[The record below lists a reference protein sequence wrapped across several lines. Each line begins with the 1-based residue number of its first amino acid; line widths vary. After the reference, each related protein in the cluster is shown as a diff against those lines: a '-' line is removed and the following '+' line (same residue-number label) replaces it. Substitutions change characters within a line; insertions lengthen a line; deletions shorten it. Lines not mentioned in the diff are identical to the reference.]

1 LEEIFSNI
9 AQMNSFID
17 NTYWI
22 AIAHLPRWQTDRIN
36 RLIIQI
42 IHEKKLSWAAFFD
55 CGRKGWKELFAFSEK
70 ELTDIEDA
78 KNDLPRLAFIAE
90 QLQSEGFHLIPINSS
105 EYPAVLK
112 ENLRTKS
119 APPVLYIKGLKGLLH
134 EDAVAIIGSRS
145 AGKEALLF
153 TDHIARKC
161 VSELK
166 VVVSG
171 FAKGVD
177 KQALDSTLE
186 AHGKSIIV
194 LPQGILTF
202 QSGFK
207 KYYEQ
212 IVNGE
217 LLVMSTFFPKA
228 GWEVGLAMARNIF
241 IYGMAKEIFVAE
253 SDSKGGTWEGAIDGL
268 NRHRKI
274 FVRNPSPNEKNAN
287 LRLMELG
294 AVPLNIDGT
303 PVPLVNNQSKELFP
317 DQISLG
323 QLKEQDVN
331 YNSPVRNTEKEILN
345 LLSKGSYSVNEIIL
359 ALRLGWNSRKLT
371 GFLKK
376 HPDIKIIN
384 GKPSK
389 YVLNDA
395 ITPSLF

>member
-1 LEEIFSNI
+1 
-9 AQMNSFID
+9 MNSIID
-17 NTYWI
+17 STYWI

-42 IHEKKLSWAAFFD
+42 IHEKNLSWVSFFEY
-55 CGRKGWKELFAFSEK
+55 GRKGWKELFAFTDK

-90 QLQSEGFHLIPINSS
+90 QLQSEGFHIIPINSP
-105 EYPAVLK
+105 EYPVVLK
-112 ENLRTKS
+112 ENLKTKS
-119 APPVLYIKGLKGLLH
+119 APPVLYIKGRKGLLH
-134 EDAVAIIGSRS
+134 EDAVAIVGSRS
-145 AGKEALLF
+145 AGKEAIVF
-153 TDHIARKC
+153 TDNIARKC
-161 VSELK
+161 VSGLK
-166 VVVSG
+166 VIVSG

-177 KQALDSTLE
+177 KQALDSALE

-212 IVNGE
+212 IVNGDV
-217 LLVMSTFFPKA
+217 LVMSTFFPKA
-228 GWEVGLAMARNIF
+228 GWDVGLAMARNIF

-274 FVRNPSPNEKNAN
+274 FVRNPLPNEKNAN
-287 LRLMELG
+287 LRLIELG
-294 AVPLNIDGT
+294 AVPLDIDGA
-303 PVPLVNNQSKELFP
+303 PIHLVNRQSKELFT
-317 DQISLG
+317 DQIVLP

-331 YNSPVRNTEKEILN
+331 YNPKNRDIEKEILN
-345 LLSKGSYSVNEIIL
+345 LLSRGSYSTNEIIL
-359 ALRLGWNSRKLT
+359 ALRLEWNSRKLT

-376 HPDIKIIN
+376 HPDIKIIS
-384 GKPSK
+384 GKPAK
-389 YVLNDA
+389 FVLNDA
-395 ITPSLF
+395 ITPSLFG

>member
-1 LEEIFSNI
+1 
-9 AQMNSFID
+9 MHSFND

-42 IHEKKLSWAAFFD
+42 IHEKKLSWATFFNCD
-55 CGRKGWKELFAFSEK
+55 KKGWKDLFAFSDK
-70 ELTDIEDA
+70 ELTDLEEA

-90 QLQSEGFHLIPINSS
+90 QLQNEGFHLIPINSP

-112 ENLRTKS
+112 ENLKTKS
-119 APPVLYIKGLKGLLH
+119 APPVLYIKGRKGLLH
-134 EDAVAIIGSRS
+134 EDAVAIVGSRS
-145 AGKEALLF
+145 AGKEAIKF
-153 TDHIARKC
+153 TDHIAKKC
-161 VSELK
+161 VGELK
-166 VVVSG
+166 VIVSG

-177 KQALDSTLE
+177 KQALDSALE

-217 LLVMSTFFPKA
+217 LLVMSNFFPKA
-228 GWEVGLAMARNIF
+228 GWDVGLAMARNVF

-253 SDSKGGTWEGAIDGL
+253 SDNKGGTWEGAMDGL

-274 FVRNPSPNEKNAN
+274 YVRNPLPGEKNAN
-287 LRLMELG
+287 HRLIELG
-294 AVPLNIDGT
+294 AVPLDSDGA
-303 PVPLVNNQSKELFP
+303 PVQMVNRQQTELFTG
-317 DQISLG
+317 QTALS
-323 QLKEQDVN
+323 QLKEQEPDYKTQNRDV
-331 YNSPVRNTEKEILN
+331 EKEILN
-345 LLSKGSYSVNEIIL
+345 LLSKGTYSTNEILLVLKI
-359 ALRLGWNSRKLT
+359 GWNSRKLT

-376 HPDIKIIN
+376 HPDIRIIS
-384 GKPSK
+384 GKPAK
-389 YVLNDA
+389 FGLNDA
-395 ITPSLF
+395 ITPSLFG

>member
-1 LEEIFSNI
+1 
-9 AQMNSFID
+9 MHSFID

-55 CGRKGWKELFAFSEK
+55 CDRKGWKELFAFSDK
-70 ELTDIEDA
+70 ELPDIENA

-90 QLQSEGFHLIPINSS
+90 QLQNEGFHLIPINSS
-105 EYPAVLK
+105 EYPVILK
-112 ENLRTKS
+112 KNLKTKS
-119 APPVLYIKGLKGLLH
+119 APPVLYIKGRKGLLL
-134 EDAVAIIGSRS
+134 EDAVAIVGSRN
-145 AGKEALLF
+145 AGNEAIKF
-153 TDHIARKC
+153 TDHIAKKC
-161 VSELK
+161 VGESK
-166 VVVSG
+166 VIVSG

-177 KQALDSTLE
+177 KQALDSALE

-217 LLVMSTFFPKA
+217 VLVMSTFFPKA
-228 GWEVGLAMARNIF
+228 GWDVGLAMARNVF

-253 SDSKGGTWEGAIDGL
+253 SDRKGGTWEGAMDGL

-274 FVRNPSPNEKNAN
+274 YVRYPAQKEKNAN
-287 LRLMELG
+287 LRLIEFG
-294 AVPLNIDGT
+294 AVPMDINGDSIDLKSSQ
-303 PVPLVNNQSKELFP
+303 VKELFAGQNIKSQIGEQEADYKSP
-317 DQISLG
+317 DRDI
-323 QLKEQDVN
+323 
-331 YNSPVRNTEKEILN
+331 EKEVLK
-345 LLSKGSYSVNEIIL
+345 LLSNGSYSTNEIML
-359 ALRLGWNSRKLT
+359 ALRLDWNSRKLT

-376 HPDIKIIN
+376 HPDIKIIS
-384 GKPSK
+384 GKPAK
-389 YVLNDA
+389 FRLNDA
-395 ITPSLF
+395 ITPSLFE

>member
-1 LEEIFSNI
+1 
-9 AQMNSFID
+9 MHSFID

-55 CGRKGWKELFAFSEK
+55 CDRKGWKELFAFSDK

-90 QLQSEGFHLIPINSS
+90 QLQNEGFHLIPINSP
-105 EYPAVLK
+105 EYPVVLK

-119 APPVLYIKGLKGLLH
+119 APPVLYIKGRKGLLH
-134 EDAVAIIGSRS
+134 EDAVAIVGSRS
-145 AGKEALLF
+145 AGKEAIKF

-161 VSELK
+161 VGELK
-166 VVVSG
+166 VIVSG

-177 KQALDSTLE
+177 KQALDSALE
-186 AHGKSIIV
+186 VHGKSIIV

-217 LLVMSTFFPKA
+217 VLVMSTFFPNA
-228 GWEVGLAMARNIF
+228 GWDVGLAMARNVF
-241 IYGMAKEIFVAE
+241 IYGLAKEIFVAE
-253 SDSKGGTWEGAIDGL
+253 SDSKGGTWEGAMDGL

-274 FVRNPSPNEKNAN
+274 FVRNPLPNEKNAN
-287 LRLMELG
+287 LRLIELG
-294 AVPLNIDGT
+294 AVPLDING
-303 PVPLVNNQSKELFP
+303 VPIQLVNKHSKELFT
-317 DQISLG
+317 DQTGLS
-323 QLKEQDVN
+323 QLKEQEVD
-331 YNSPVRNTEKEILN
+331 YKSQVRDIEKEILN
-345 LLSKGSYSVNEIIL
+345 LLSKGSYSTNEIIL
-359 ALRLGWNSRKLT
+359 ALRLDWNSRKLT

-376 HPDIKIIN
+376 HPDIKIISGN
-384 GKPSK
+384 P
-389 YVLNDA
+389 VRFELNDA